1 MGTHD
6 IRSVIDEMG
15 REPMPASMVDVKR
28 ALRDGRRIRR
38 TRRLVSAGTVAAVV
52 ALAVSGANLLG
63 HRAEPVSVGSAP
75 RSFDPLVRYAGFG
88 WLPAKLSRRTT
99 LTGVDHLTL
108 EAGIADPS
116 RSLTDAPELSAR
128 IFPAGRPLPKDID
141 QGPPW
146 ASASACPAG
155 GRTERA
161 PAVRGRSAS
170 WVYSRDVIGSHCRL
184 TVVQLRW
191 QYAPGAW
198 AVIRIG
204 DLSSVKGD
212 RRDLLRRVA
221 QTLRFGINE
230 PVRMPFQAG
239 YVPKGQHVTGTYEAE
254 EPPDSGRWLTGLLL
268 SPRARTWAP
277 DRTANTTQP
286 SVVITLFPMVPGRR
300 SPNLTPDT
308 TVDGHPAYTST
319 ANYPLGVT
327 LHLLS
332 VYGVQG
338 FEVDIQTSVGATS
351 TPVRILRGL
360 RLLGPDRA
368 AWTTRPLP

>member
-6 IRSVIDEMG
+6 IGSVIDEMG

-38 TRRLVSAGTVAAVV
+38 TRRLVSAGTVAAAV

-99 LTGVDHLTL
+99 LTAVDQLTL
-108 EAGIADPS
+108 GAGVADPK
-116 RSLTDAPELSAR
+116 RPVADDPELSVR
-128 IFPAGRPLPKDID
+128 IYPAGRPIPQDLD

-146 ASASACPAG
+146 TSASGCPADH
-155 GRTERA
+155 RTERA

-170 WVYSRDVIGSHCRL
+170 WVYSRGVAGSHCRL

-191 QYAPGAW
+191 QYSPGAW
-198 AVIRIG
+198 AVIAIG
-204 DLSSVKGD
+204 DLSSVTGD

-221 QTLRFGINE
+221 QTLRFGVNE
-230 PVRMPFQAG
+230 PVRMPFQVG
-239 YVPKGQHVTGTYEAE
+239 YVPQGQHVTGTYGAE
-254 EPPDSGRWLTGLLL
+254 EPPDSGRWLATLLL

-277 DRTANTTQP
+277 DRTANTSQP
-286 SVVITLFPMVPGRR
+286 SVAITLGPAVPGMQ
-300 SPNLTPDT
+300 SPDLAPDT

-319 ANYPLGVT
+319 LNHPSGVT
-327 LHLLS
+327 THLLN

-338 FEVDIQTSVGATS
+338 FEVDIQTSVGATG

-360 RLLGPDRA
+360 RLLGSDRA